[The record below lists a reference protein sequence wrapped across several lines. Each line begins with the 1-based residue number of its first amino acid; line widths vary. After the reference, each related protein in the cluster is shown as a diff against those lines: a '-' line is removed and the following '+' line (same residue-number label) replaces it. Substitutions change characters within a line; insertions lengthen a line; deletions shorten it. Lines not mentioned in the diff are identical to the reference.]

1 MKISSK
7 LSSLDDLLAKLTAP
21 AGKKN
26 FLVFKNN
33 KYLNVHTD
41 NIAYFYVKNESSVI
55 VCFDQQEFFV
65 RHSLEQIQN
74 LLPDQ
79 QFFRLSRQFLIS
91 FDAVKEVEHYF
102 ARKLL
107 VNLVVPVQEKLLV
120 SKEKVNSFLNWLDNR

>member
-65 RHSLEQIQN
+65 RHSLEQIQK
-74 LLPDQ
+74 
-79 QFFRLSRQFLIS
+79 FFRLSRQFLIS